1 MRIFHLKP
9 LRQLTDEQLM
19 ARAKVGNDAAF
30 EELYHHFAR
39 RLKGFFF
46 LQLGGDEELAA
57 DATHDVFL
65 RAYEARNR
73 YQEGK
78 SVSTWLFTI
87 AYNICRNH
95 YRSNAYETQLSA
107 MLDAEPISEEQIEVQ
122 LDAAA
127 LDDAL
132 AQVLSVVVLGDAILG
147 KPVDENDAK
156 NMLRALSG
164 NTHRV
169 VTGVCITSADKQRK
183 FSVVSE
189 VTFKVLSDTEID
201 YYVNR
206 YRPFDKAGAYGIQ
219 EWIGYVGVTSLKG
232 SYFNVMGLP
241 VQRIYEELIHEFD
254 VVVK

>member
-19 ARAKVGNDAAF
+19 ARAKAGNDAAF
-30 EELYHHFAR
+30 EELYHRFAR

-78 SVSTWLFTI
+78 NVSTWLFTI

-107 MLDAEPISEEQIEVQ
+107 TLDAEPISDEQIEIQ

-132 AQVLSVVVLGDAILG
+132 AQVLSELPPPLHQ
-147 KPVDENDAK
+147 
-156 NMLRALSG
+156 L
-164 NTHRV
+164 
-169 VTGVCITSADKQRK
+169 
-183 FSVVSE
+183 FS
-189 VTFKVLSDTEID
+189 LH
-201 YYVNR
+201 Y
-206 YRPFDKAGAYGIQ
+206 Q
-219 EWIGYVGVTSLKG
+219 
-232 SYFNVMGLP
+232 
-241 VQRIYEELIHEFD
+241 EELTIPQVAEI
-254 VVVK
+254 VGIPEGTVKSRLHKTMNIIRKKLKRYEHH

>member
-19 ARAKVGNDAAF
+19 ARAKAGNDAAF
-30 EELYHHFAR
+30 EELYHRFAR

-78 SVSTWLFTI
+78 NVSTWLFTI

-95 YRSNAYETQLSA
+95 YRSNAYETQLLA
-107 MLDAEPISEEQIEVQ
+107 TLDAEPISDEQIEVQ

-132 AQVLSVVVLGDAILG
+132 AQVLSELPPPLHQ
-147 KPVDENDAK
+147 
-156 NMLRALSG
+156 L
-164 NTHRV
+164 
-169 VTGVCITSADKQRK
+169 
-183 FSVVSE
+183 FS
-189 VTFKVLSDTEID
+189 LH
-201 YYVNR
+201 Y
-206 YRPFDKAGAYGIQ
+206 Q
-219 EWIGYVGVTSLKG
+219 
-232 SYFNVMGLP
+232 
-241 VQRIYEELIHEFD
+241 EELTIPQVAEI
-254 VVVK
+254 VGIPEGTVKSRLHKTMNIIRKKLKRYENPVGPSSAPDC

>member
-19 ARAKVGNDAAF
+19 ARAKAGNDAAF
-30 EELYHHFAR
+30 EELYHRYAR

-78 SVSTWLFTI
+78 NVSTWLFTI

-95 YRSNAYETQLSA
+95 YRSNAYETQLLA
-107 MLDAEPISEEQIEVQ
+107 TLDAEPISDEQIEVQ

-132 AQVLSVVVLGDAILG
+132 AQVLSELPPPLHQLFSLHYQEELTIPQVAEIIGIPEGTVKSRLHKTMNI
-147 KPVDENDAK
+147 
-156 NMLRALSG
+156 
-164 NTHRV
+164 
-169 VTGVCITSADKQRK
+169 IRK
-183 FSVVSE
+183 
-189 VTFKVLSDTEID
+189 K
-201 YYVNR
+201 
-206 YRPFDKAGAYGIQ
+206 
-219 EWIGYVGVTSLKG
+219 LK
-232 SYFNVMGLP
+232 
-241 VQRIYEELIHEFD
+241 IYEHH
-254 VVVK
+254 

>member
-9 LRQLTDEQLM
+9 LHQLTDEQLM
-19 ARAKVGNDAAF
+19 ARAKAGNNAAF
-30 EELYHHFAR
+30 EELYHRYAR

-107 MLDAEPISEEQIEVQ
+107 TLDAEPISEEQIEIQ

-132 AQVLSVVVLGDAILG
+132 AQVLSELPPPLHQ
-147 KPVDENDAK
+147 
-156 NMLRALSG
+156 L
-164 NTHRV
+164 
-169 VTGVCITSADKQRK
+169 
-183 FSVVSE
+183 FS
-189 VTFKVLSDTEID
+189 LH
-201 YYVNR
+201 Y
-206 YRPFDKAGAYGIQ
+206 Q
-219 EWIGYVGVTSLKG
+219 
-232 SYFNVMGLP
+232 
-241 VQRIYEELIHEFD
+241 EELTIPQVAEIVGIPEGTVKSRLHKTMNIIRKKLKRYENHEQTD
-254 VVVK
+254 YPVGPSSAPDC

>member
-19 ARAKVGNDAAF
+19 ARAKAGNDAAF
-30 EELYHHFAR
+30 EELYHRFAR

-46 LQLGGDEELAA
+46 LQLGRDEELAA

-78 SVSTWLFTI
+78 NVSTWLFTI

-95 YRSNAYETQLSA
+95 YRSNAYETQLLA
-107 MLDAEPISEEQIEVQ
+107 TLDAEPISDEQIEVQ

-132 AQVLSVVVLGDAILG
+132 AQVLSDLPPPLHQ
-147 KPVDENDAK
+147 
-156 NMLRALSG
+156 L
-164 NTHRV
+164 
-169 VTGVCITSADKQRK
+169 
-183 FSVVSE
+183 FS
-189 VTFKVLSDTEID
+189 LH
-201 YYVNR
+201 Y
-206 YRPFDKAGAYGIQ
+206 Q
-219 EWIGYVGVTSLKG
+219 
-232 SYFNVMGLP
+232 
-241 VQRIYEELIHEFD
+241 EELTIPQVAEI
-254 VVVK
+254 VGIPEGTVKSRLHKTMNIIRKKLKRYEHH

>member
-19 ARAKVGNDAAF
+19 ARAKAGNDAAF
-30 EELYHHFAR
+30 EELYHRYAR

-65 RAYEARNR
+65 RTYEARNR

-107 MLDAEPISEEQIEVQ
+107 TLDAEPISDEQIEVQ

-132 AQVLSVVVLGDAILG
+132 AQVLSELPPPLHQ
-147 KPVDENDAK
+147 
-156 NMLRALSG
+156 L
-164 NTHRV
+164 
-169 VTGVCITSADKQRK
+169 
-183 FSVVSE
+183 FS
-189 VTFKVLSDTEID
+189 LH
-201 YYVNR
+201 Y
-206 YRPFDKAGAYGIQ
+206 Q
-219 EWIGYVGVTSLKG
+219 
-232 SYFNVMGLP
+232 
-241 VQRIYEELIHEFD
+241 EELTIPQVAEI
-254 VVVK
+254 VGIPEGTVKSRLHKTMNIIRKKLKRYEHH